1 MNYVRR
7 YTNIQ
12 QEKVNADQ
20 EKILDELTT
29 ELTAVKAER
38 GQLKTIAVKRREE
51 IEDMKE
57 DLDDAY
63 GCIQKL
69 EQARIVL
76 NKLMGPEGVITLE
89 ERKKFN
95 LGMPQMIK
103 KKKPMLVQGIERLLK
118 QEGKLNDPNQRRLN
132 VGAMPQGG

>member
-1 MNYVRR
+1 MEAEAKVEMQAKQIAELNNLFQELDHMNYVRR

-20 EKILDELTT
+20 EKILDELRT

-38 GQLKTIAVKRREE
+38 GQLKAIAVKRREE

-57 DLDDAY
+57 DLEDAY

-76 NKLMGPEGVITLE
+76 NKLMGPEGVITME
-89 ERKKFN
+89 ERQKFN
-95 LGMPQMIK
+95 LGMP
-103 KKKPMLVQGIERLLK
+103 
-118 QEGKLNDPNQRRLN
+118 
-132 VGAMPQGG
+132 